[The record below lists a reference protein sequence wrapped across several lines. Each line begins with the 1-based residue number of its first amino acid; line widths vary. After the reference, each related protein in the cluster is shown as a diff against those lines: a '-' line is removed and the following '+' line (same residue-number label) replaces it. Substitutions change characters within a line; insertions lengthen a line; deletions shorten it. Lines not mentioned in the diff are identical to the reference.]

1 VVEESPREEKPKA
14 TDEPCAQMRHLVW
27 KKMERESDRFATV
40 QTAAPGHRLA
50 IRNET
55 VRYAASIGAH
65 TQKPAKPSEDHE
77 NPAMRRV

>member
-1 VVEESPREEKPKA
+1 
-14 TDEPCAQMRHLVW
+14 
-27 KKMERESDRFATV
+27 MERESDRFATV

-55 VRYAASIGAH
+55 VPCAASIGAH